1 MMEPISIHN
10 VPAHLD
16 ATGRPKWDQKKQNPQ
31 SHAGGS
37 EGGENASVIEDSAG
51 TDDND
56 RKSPRG
62 GSDGI
67 VGTQVDL
74 EA

>member
-16 ATGRPKWDQKKQNPQ
+16 ATGRPKWDQQKRNPQ
-31 SHAGGS
+31 SHEGRSGDS
-37 EGGENASVIEDSAG
+37 ENQGDTKDSGDAVA
-51 TDDND
+51 TDRDT
-56 RKSPRG
+56 PRPR
-62 GSDGI
+62 SDGI

>member
-1 MMEPISIHN
+1 MEPISIHT

-16 ATGRPKWDQKKQNPQ
+16 ATGRPKWDQQKRNPE
-31 SHAGGS
+31 SSDGRSG
-37 EGGENASVIEDSAG
+37 GGENASNIEDAAG

-56 RKSPRG
+56 PKPPRG

-67 VGTQVDL
+67 VGTQVDI

>member
-10 VPAHLD
+10 VPVHVD
-16 ATGRPKWDQKKQNPQ
+16 ATGRPKWDQQKRNPR
-31 SHAGGS
+31 SHEGRSGGS
-37 EGGENASVIEDSAG
+37 ENQGDAKDSVDADA
-51 TDDND
+51 TDRDT
-56 RKSPRG
+56 PRR

-67 VGTQVDL
+67 IGTQVDL